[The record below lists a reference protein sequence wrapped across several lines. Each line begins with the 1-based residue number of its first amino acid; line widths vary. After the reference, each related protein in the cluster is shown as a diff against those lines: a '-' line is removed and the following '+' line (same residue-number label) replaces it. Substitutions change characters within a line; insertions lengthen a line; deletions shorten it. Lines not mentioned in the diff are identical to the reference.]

1 MLEILE
7 GLAAENLDDLNHTIF
22 RLKELGFQIS
32 MDDFGSGYSSLNIL
46 SSLEIDELK
55 LDREFLL
62 ALGTAIEEKQKAM
75 MRNVVQIAKDFKI
88 RTVAEG
94 VETEENEH
102 FLQEINCDYGQ
113 GYYYSRPIPA
123 AEFEERFLKE
133 KGA

>member
-1 MLEILE
+1 MAKTKLKSAKVHKVSERALEE
-7 GLAAENLDDLNHTIF
+7 RKA
-22 RLKELGFQIS
+22 KEEKKTL
-32 MDDFGSGYSSLNIL
+32 
-46 SSLEIDELK
+46 
-55 LDREFLL
+55 
-62 ALGTAIEEKQKAM
+62 EEKQKAM

>member
-1 MLEILE
+1 
-7 GLAAENLDDLNHTIF
+7 
-22 RLKELGFQIS
+22 

-46 SSLEIDELK
+46 SSLEIDEVK

-62 ALGTAIEEKQKAM
+62 AMGTAREEKQKAM